1 MSASVWKQLG
11 SPDLA
16 PSTITLRAW
25 DGHASQPIGLF
36 RNCPITLAGKT
47 VCVDVEVIDTPLDYN
62 ILLGRSYTYAMS
74 AVPSI
79 VFCKMSFP
87 HNGKI
92 VTIDQLTYHEP
103 KSQTSPETTISSIA
117 NKQTVDCLTS
127 VFPSVYKDSSLLG
140 TFLGLPPPP
149 IFDPSLSNIFMM
161 QSSRAAL
168 KQPALAS

>member
-11 SPDLA
+11 SPELA

-47 VCVDVEVIDTPLDYN
+47 VCVDIEVINAPLDYN

-74 AVPSI
+74 TVPSM
-79 VFCKMSFP
+79 VFHKMSFP

-103 KSQTSPETTISSIA
+103 KS
-117 NKQTVDCLTS
+117 
-127 VFPSVYKDSSLLG
+127 
-140 TFLGLPPPP
+140 
-149 IFDPSLSNIFMM
+149 
-161 QSSRAAL
+161 
-168 KQPALAS
+168 